1 MWHHLTVKE
10 KHFFMAKS
18 LFPIATVKPSIAP
31 NVAKIEQALA
41 NIANTAGQVLEDG
54 KLQAGEY
61 LQLFGHFQDVS
72 VILSLYPA
80 AAKEVKGMSHEER
93 SQAIQD
99 FAALVNLPGELAEKR
114 FDSVFI
120 GGGMIY
126 SGLAKAYSGVKLVV
140 EAWKK
145 PTAPAPAPAETDPV
159 PEKKK

>member
-1 MWHHLTVKE
+1 MS
-10 KHFFMAKS
+10 KS

-41 NIANTAGQVLEDG
+41 NIANTAGAVLEDG
-54 KLQAGEY
+54 KVQAGEY

-72 VILSLYPA
+72 VVLSLYPA
-80 AAKEVKGMSHEER
+80 AAKEVKIMSHEER
-93 SQAIQD
+93 AQAIQD

-114 FDSVFI
+114 FDAVFV

-126 SGLAKAYSGVKLVV
+126 SGLAKAYNGVKLVV
-140 EAWKK
+140 NAWKK
-145 PTAPAPAPAETDPV
+145 PAEPAPAEPAEM